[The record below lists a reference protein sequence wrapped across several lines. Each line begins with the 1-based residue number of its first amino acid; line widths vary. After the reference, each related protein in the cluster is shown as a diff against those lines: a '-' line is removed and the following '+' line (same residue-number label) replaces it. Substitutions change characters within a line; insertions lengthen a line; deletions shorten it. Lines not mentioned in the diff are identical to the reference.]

1 MQDLGPPMAS
11 RMDLAQGSS
20 LDPFPWKKKNSLCWE
35 WRRMSNFCWMWVFY
49 SMYGIFFCSSGRWEK
64 NVYFSWVSKNPNDTQ
79 KKGIV
84 GDFQT
89 PIPAGGHQ
97 TCHRRLQQRTLLHLH
112 GVVEGWD
119 AGTFHGFVVLGFAQP
134 GGKQGLGWGLNPS
147 EIPPRPTSPSRV
159 AVGVRGAGMF
169 PGIVKS
175 SEVPRARGSGEH
187 LGAGTGLSPF
197 GIPLPHLQGT
207 EGARSLN

>member
-1 MQDLGPPMAS
+1 ME
-11 RMDLAQGSS
+11 
-20 LDPFPWKKKNSLCWE
+20 F
-35 WRRMSNFCWMWVFY
+35 
-49 SMYGIFFCSSGRWEK
+49 FFCSSGRWEK
-64 NVYFSWVSKNPNDTQ
+64 NVYFSWMSKNPNDTQ

-97 TCHRRLQQRTLLHLH
+97 TCHRCLQQRTFLHLH

-147 EIPPRPTSPSRV
+147 ETPPGPRGPSRV
-159 AVGVRGAGMF
+159 AVGVRGVGMF
-169 PGIVKS
+169 PGIVNS

-187 LGAGTGLSPF
+187 PGAGTGLSPF
-197 GIPLPHLQGT
+197 GIPLPRLQGT
-207 EGARSLN
+207 EGVRSLN

>member
-1 MQDLGPPMAS
+1 MEFFFVLLGDGRITFIFRGCLKVPMI
-11 RMDLAQGSS
+11 
-20 LDPFPWKKKNSLCWE
+20 PK
-35 WRRMSNFCWMWVFY
+35 
-49 SMYGIFFCSSGRWEK
+49 
-64 NVYFSWVSKNPNDTQ
+64 

-134 GGKQGLGWGLNPS
+134 GGKQGSGWGLNPS
-147 EIPPRPTSPSRV
+147 ETPPHLRGPSRV
-159 AVGVRGAGMF
+159 AVGVRGVGMF

-175 SEVPRARGSGEH
+175 SEVPRARGAGEH
-187 LGAGTGLSPF
+187 PGAGTGLSPF
-197 GIPLPHLQGT
+197 GIPLLHLQGT
-207 EGARSLN
+207 EGVRSLN